1 MNRHEAEF
9 KLKKIFGIDHFY
21 DEQWEAIDKIM
32 KGQRVLMIQKTGF
45 GKSLCY
51 QFPATQFSGITVVFS
66 PLIALMRDQVKNLI
80 SKGISA
86 AFINSEQTDEE
97 NEYTIAQALKGK
109 IKILYI
115 APERQENEDWV
126 NAARQMNLSMVV
138 IDEAHTISTWGH
150 DFRPAFRRIIDLVQL
165 LPASLPV
172 LATTATATKRVQEDI
187 EEQINGNLT
196 TIRGSLIRDN
206 FSLYVIKVMSEDE
219 KMAWLA
225 DNINKLPGTGLIYAG
240 TRVDTEVYSKWLSYN
255 KIDSIEY
262 NAGLDSETRKDIE
275 QGLINNKWKC
285 IISTNALGMGIDKS
299 DIRFIIHTQ
308 IPASPIHYYQEIG
321 RAGRDGKPAI
331 IVLFY
336 NEAIDSKDNTA
347 VDYHLPKSFIEG
359 ARPAVRKYHRVID
372 LLQNAPLSE
381 REIIKKANLK
391 QTQVRVILADLK
403 SQNIIKPTMY
413 GKTKKYEYQYNAPNL
428 NTNHFE
434 QLRLAKMADLNS
446 MVEYVYTTE
455 PRMKFL
461 CDFLDS
467 YEQIDFYN
475 CDNTS
480 LPKLKVS
487 MSDSMIA
494 KIESFRE
501 TYFPILDVAESTS
514 KSIKGIDEKLS
525 IKIPKPDI
533 IEVYKNSILNGIY
546 EGSINFRDYSS
557 QEKDVL
563 LELLEKHIEK
573 KSHLLDGYAAS
584 FYGVSN
590 VGSALHRCK
599 YENGGD
605 YPDFLLNLCLKA
617 FAKNR
622 GKYNFDVVLY
632 VPPTKSGDLVKN
644 FAVKFAK
651 VIKIPISHGLRKIR
665 TTEEQ
670 KVFQNNYS
678 KHDNVAG
685 AFDIDGICVRNK
697 SVVLIDD
704 IYDSGA
710 TIKEIGKML
719 TEKGAKY
726 IFPLVIAKTVGGT
739 L

>member
-1 MNRHEAEF
+1 MNRHEAEL
-9 KLKKIFGIDHFY
+9 KLKEIFGIDHFY
-21 DEQWEAIDKIM
+21 DDQWQAIDKIL
-32 KGQRVLMIQKTGF
+32 KGQRVLMIQRTGF

-51 QFPATQFSGITVVFS
+51 QFPATQFTGVTVVFS
-66 PLIALMRDQVKNLI
+66 PLIALMRDQVKSLKN
-80 SKGISA
+80 KGISA
-86 AFINSEQTDEE
+86 AFINSEQTYEE
-97 NEYTIAQALKGK
+97 NENTIAQALRGK

-150 DFRPAFRRIIDLVQL
+150 DFRPSFRRIIDLVQL
-165 LPASLPV
+165 LPIGLPV

-187 EEQINGNLT
+187 EEQISGNVT
-196 TIRGSLIRDN
+196 TIRGGLIRDN
-206 FSLYVIKVMSEDE
+206 FQLQVIIVKSEEE

-225 DNINKLPGTGLIYAG
+225 ENINKLPGTGLIYAG
-240 TRVDTEVYSKWLSYN
+240 TRVDTEVYSKWLAYN
-255 KIDSIEY
+255 EINSVEY

-275 QGLINNKWKC
+275 KGLINNKWKC

-321 RAGRDGKPAI
+321 RAGRDGKPANI
-331 IVLFY
+331 ILFY
-336 NEAIDSKDNTA
+336 NDAINPKDNIA

-359 ARPAVRKYHRVID
+359 ARPAVRKYQRVID
-372 LLQNAPLSE
+372 LLKQEPLSE
-381 REIIKKANLK
+381 REIMRKANLK
-391 QTQVRVILADLK
+391 QTQAHVILADLK
-403 SQNIIKPTMY
+403 EQNIIKQTMY
-413 GKTKKYEYQYNAPNL
+413 GKTKKYEYHYQAPSL
-428 NTNHFE
+428 NTEYFE

-446 MVEYVYTTE
+446 MVEYVYTKE

-467 YEQIDFYN
+467 YEQFDFQN

-480 LPKLKVS
+480 LPKEKVC
-487 MSDSMIA
+487 MSDSMIE

-501 TYFPILDVAESTS
+501 TYFPVLETAESTS
-514 KSIKGIDEKLS
+514 KTIKDTDEKLS
-525 IKIPKPDI
+525 IKIPKPNT
-533 IEVYKNSILNGIY
+533 IEVYKNRILQGSY
-546 EGSINFRDYSS
+546 EGSINFYDFSS
-557 QEKDVL
+557 QEQEVL
-563 LELLEKHIEK
+563 LELQEKHALK
-573 KSHLLDGYAAS
+573 KSHLLDGCAAS

-590 VGSALHRCK
+590 VGSVLHRCK
-599 YENGGD
+599 YEGGGD
-605 YPDFLLNLCLKA
+605 YPDFLLKLCLKA
-617 FAKNR
+617 FAKIK
-622 GKYNFDVVLY
+622 GKYNFDIVLY

-644 FAVKFAK
+644 FAIKFAN
-651 VIKIPISHGLRKIR
+651 VIKLPISHDLRKIR
-665 TTEEQ
+665 ITEEQ
-670 KVFQNNYS
+670 KVFQNSYS

-685 AFDIDGICVRNK
+685 AFDIDDIYVRNK
-697 SVVLIDD
+697 SIILIDD

-719 TEKGAKY
+719 TEKGARC
-726 IFPLVIAKTVGGT
+726 ILPLVIAKTVGGT

>member
-1 MNRHEAEF
+1 MNRHEAEI
-9 KLKKIFGIDHFY
+9 KLKEIFGIDHFY
-21 DEQWEAIDKIM
+21 DEQWKAIEKILN
-32 KGQRVLMIQKTGF
+32 GQRVLMIQRTGF

-51 QFPATQFSGITVVFS
+51 QFPATQFPGITVVFS
-66 PLIALMRDQVKNLI
+66 PLIALMRDQVKNLK

-86 AFINSEQTDEE
+86 AFINSEQTHDE
-97 NEYTIAQALKGK
+97 NEYTIAQALKGN

-126 NAARQMNLSMVV
+126 NAARQMKLSMVV

-150 DFRPAFRRIIDLVQL
+150 DFRPSFRRIIDLVQL
-165 LPASLPV
+165 LPAGLPV

-187 EEQINGNLT
+187 EEQINGDLT

-206 FSLYVIKVMSEDE
+206 FLLQVITVMSEDE

-225 DNINKLPGTGLIYAG
+225 DNINKFPGTGLIYAG
-240 TRVDTEVYSKWLSYN
+240 TRVDTEVYSKWLDYN
-255 KIDSIEY
+255 KIDSVEY

-321 RAGRDGKPAI
+321 RAGRDGKPANI
-331 IVLFY
+331 ILFY
-336 NEAIDSKDNTA
+336 NEAIDPKDNIA

-359 ARPAVRKYHRVID
+359 ARPAMRKYQRVID
-372 LLQNAPLSE
+372 LLKNDPLSE
-381 REIIKKANLK
+381 REIIKQANLK

-403 SQNIIKPTMY
+403 EQNIIKSTMY
-413 GKTKKYEYQYNAPNL
+413 GKTKKYEYQYQAPSL
-428 NTNHFE
+428 NTEHFE
-434 QLRLAKMADLNS
+434 QLRLVKMADLNS
-446 MVEYVYTTE
+446 MVEYVYTKE

-461 CDFLDS
+461 CNFLDS
-467 YEQIDFYN
+467 YEQIDFHN

-480 LPKLKVS
+480 LPKEEVC
-487 MSDSMIA
+487 MTDSMIT
-494 KIESFRE
+494 KLESFRE
-501 TYFPILDVAESTS
+501 TYFPILEVAESTS
-514 KSIKGIDEKLS
+514 KTIKGTDEKLS
-525 IKIPKPDI
+525 IKIPRPNI
-533 IEVYKNSILNGIY
+533 IEVYKNSILVGSY
-546 EGSINFRDYSS
+546 EGSIDFHDFSS
-557 QEKDVL
+557 QEKEILV
-563 LELLEKHIEK
+563 ELQEKHNEK
-573 KSHLLDGYAAS
+573 KSHLFDGYAAS

-590 VGSALHRCK
+590 VGSTLHRCK

-605 YPDFLLNLCLKA
+605 YPDFLLKLCLKA
-617 FAKNR
+617 FAKSR
-622 GKYNFDVVLY
+622 GKYNFDIVLY

-651 VIKIPISHGLRKIR
+651 VIKIPISHDLRKIR

-685 AFDIDGICVRNK
+685 AFDIDDFCVRNK
-697 SVVLIDD
+697 SVILIDD

-719 TEKGAKY
+719 TEKGARC
-726 IFPLVIAKTVGGT
+726 ILPLVIAKTVGGT

>member
-1 MNRHEAEF
+1 MNRHEAEI
-9 KLKKIFGIDHFY
+9 KLKEIFGIDHFY
-21 DEQWEAIDKIM
+21 DEQWKAIEKILN
-32 KGQRVLMIQKTGF
+32 GQRVLMIQRTGF

-51 QFPATQFSGITVVFS
+51 QFPATQFPGITVVFS
-66 PLIALMRDQVKNLI
+66 PLIALMRDQVKNLK

-86 AFINSEQTDEE
+86 AFINSEQTHDE
-97 NEYTIAQALKGK
+97 NEYTIAQALKGN

-126 NAARQMNLSMVV
+126 NAARQMKLSMVV

-150 DFRPAFRRIIDLVQL
+150 DFRPSFRRIIDLVQL
-165 LPASLPV
+165 LPAGLPV

-187 EEQINGNLT
+187 EEQINGDLT

-206 FSLYVIKVMSEDE
+206 FLLQVITVMSEDE

-225 DNINKLPGTGLIYAG
+225 DNINKFPGTGLIYAG
-240 TRVDTEVYSKWLSYN
+240 TRVDTEVYSKWLDYN
-255 KIDSIEY
+255 KIDSVEY

-321 RAGRDGKPAI
+321 RAGRDGKPANI
-331 IVLFY
+331 ILFY
-336 NEAIDSKDNTA
+336 NEAIDPKDNIA

-359 ARPAVRKYHRVID
+359 ARPAMRKYQRVID
-372 LLQNAPLSE
+372 LLKNDPLSE
-381 REIIKKANLK
+381 REIIKQANLK

-403 SQNIIKPTMY
+403 EQNIIKSTMY
-413 GKTKKYEYQYNAPNL
+413 GKTKKYEYQYQAPSL
-428 NTNHFE
+428 NTEHFE
-434 QLRLAKMADLNS
+434 QLRLVKMADLNS
-446 MVEYVYTTE
+446 MVEYVYTKE

-461 CDFLDS
+461 CNFLDS
-467 YEQIDFYN
+467 YEQIDFHN

-480 LPKLKVS
+480 LPKEEVC
-487 MSDSMIA
+487 MTDSMIT
-494 KIESFRE
+494 KLESFRE
-501 TYFPILDVAESTS
+501 TYFPILEVAESTS
-514 KSIKGIDEKLS
+514 KTIKGTDEKLS
-525 IKIPKPDI
+525 IKIPRPNI
-533 IEVYKNSILNGIY
+533 IEVYKNSILVGSY
-546 EGSINFRDYSS
+546 EGSIDFHDFSS
-557 QEKDVL
+557 QEKEILV
-563 LELLEKHIEK
+563 ELQEKHNEK

-590 VGSALHRCK
+590 VGSTLHRCK

-605 YPDFLLNLCLKA
+605 YPDFLLKLCLKA
-617 FAKNR
+617 FAKSR
-622 GKYNFDVVLY
+622 GKYNFDIVLY

-651 VIKIPISHGLRKIR
+651 VIKIPISHDLRKIR

-685 AFDIDGICVRNK
+685 AFDIDDFCVRNK
-697 SVVLIDD
+697 SVILIDD

-719 TEKGAKY
+719 TEKGARC
-726 IFPLVIAKTVGGT
+726 ILPLVIAKTVGGT

>member
-1 MNRHEAEF
+1 MNRHEAEI
-9 KLKKIFGIDHFY
+9 KLKEIFGIDHFY
-21 DEQWEAIDKIM
+21 DEQWKAIEKILN
-32 KGQRVLMIQKTGF
+32 GQRVLMIQRTGF

-51 QFPATQFSGITVVFS
+51 QFPATQFPGITVVFS
-66 PLIALMRDQVKNLI
+66 PLIALMRDQVKNLK

-86 AFINSEQTDEE
+86 AFINSEQTHDE
-97 NEYTIAQALKGK
+97 NEYTIAQALKGN

-126 NAARQMNLSMVV
+126 NAARQMKLSMVV

-150 DFRPAFRRIIDLVQL
+150 DFRPSFRRIIDLVQL
-165 LPASLPV
+165 LPAGLPV

-187 EEQINGNLT
+187 EEQINGDLT

-206 FSLYVIKVMSEDE
+206 FLLQVITVMSEDE

-225 DNINKLPGTGLIYAG
+225 DNINKFPGTGLIYAG
-240 TRVDTEVYSKWLSYN
+240 TRVDTEVYSKWLAYN
-255 KIDSIEY
+255 KIDSVEY

-321 RAGRDGKPAI
+321 RAGRDGKPANI
-331 IVLFY
+331 ILFY
-336 NEAIDSKDNTA
+336 NEAIDPIDNIA
-347 VDYHLPKSFIEG
+347 VDYHLPKSFIDG
-359 ARPAVRKYHRVID
+359 ARPAMRKYQRVID
-372 LLQNAPLSE
+372 LLKNDPLSE
-381 REIIKKANLK
+381 REIIKQANLK

-403 SQNIIKPTMY
+403 EQNIIKSTMY
-413 GKTKKYEYQYNAPNL
+413 GKTKKYEYQYQAPSL
-428 NTNHFE
+428 NTEHFE

-446 MVEYVYTTE
+446 MVEYVYTKE

-461 CDFLDS
+461 CNFLDS
-467 YEQIDFYN
+467 YEQIDFHN

-480 LPKLKVS
+480 LPKEEVC
-487 MSDSMIA
+487 MTDSMIT
-494 KIESFRE
+494 KLESFRE
-501 TYFPILDVAESTS
+501 TYFPILEVAESTS
-514 KSIKGIDEKLS
+514 KTIKGTDEKLS
-525 IKIPKPDI
+525 IKIPRPNI
-533 IEVYKNSILNGIY
+533 IEVYKNSILVGSY
-546 EGSINFRDYSS
+546 EGSIDFHDFSS
-557 QEKDVL
+557 QEKETL
-563 LELLEKHIEK
+563 MELQEKHNEK

-590 VGSALHRCK
+590 VGSTLHRCK

-605 YPDFLLNLCLKA
+605 YPDFLLKLSLKA
-617 FAKNR
+617 FAKSR
-622 GKYNFDVVLY
+622 GKYNFDIVLY

-651 VIKIPISHGLRKIR
+651 VIKIPISHDLRKIR

-685 AFDIDGICVRNK
+685 AFDIDDFCVRNK
-697 SVVLIDD
+697 SVILIDD

-719 TEKGAKY
+719 TEKGARC
-726 IFPLVIAKTVGGT
+726 ILPLVIAKTVGGT